1 MKLGENENA
10 TRLDVEMVAVPCG
23 HTKKRIVHLKLVNYM
38 MHELYLNKAVKKC
51 TQFRMSSTD
60 IYTLPCVK

>member
-1 MKLGENENA
+1 MGEDENVI
-10 TRLDVEMVAVPCG
+10 RLDVVMVALPCE

-38 MHELYLNKAVKKC
+38 MHELYLNEAVKKC

-60 IYTLPCVK
+60 IYTRPCVK